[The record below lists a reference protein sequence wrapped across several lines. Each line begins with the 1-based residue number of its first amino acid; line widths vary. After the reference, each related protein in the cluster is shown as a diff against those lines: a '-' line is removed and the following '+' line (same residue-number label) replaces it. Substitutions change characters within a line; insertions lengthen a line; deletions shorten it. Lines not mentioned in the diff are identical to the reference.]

1 MRLKMLLLLLKIIL
15 QHIFLQVKTMPEYL
29 QRRFGGRRTQIFIA
43 ILSLFIY
50 IFTKI
55 SVM

>member
-1 MRLKMLLLLLKIIL
+1 MIL
-15 QHIFLQVKTMPEYL
+15 VIYSPVTLFLLQVTTMPEYL
-29 QRRFGGRRTQIFIA
+29 QRRFGGRRTQLFIA

-55 SVM
+55 SVGYNPQ